1 MARAQHPQI
10 AMACPHPPRAPRWL
24 ALRGRCGVWGPI
36 GIRTWRADPRS
47 ARLSLLPIAG
57 ALLLGGCQL
66 LPGPTLPITMLVGSA
81 LADFCTQA
89 AAAIERD
96 PPRLPDGTR
105 VLLRCRSAG
114 SGDVVQELETHARS
128 VLREGGSPTD
138 PRIPTLISL
147 DGEIY
152 HELLRQRLQSVAPSR
167 QLIPAVADAPALA
180 SSPMVLMTSPALAK
194 GLRRPD
200 PFRSL
205 ARNSNH
211 RQLDPS
217 GPSQPIRFV
226 HTAPTRS
233 NSGLQTVVAMVSEL
247 SGKPPEQLTLAD
259 VRAHAPGLA
268 ALERHVTR
276 YGSST
281 TQLARAMQRN
291 GPFWASVGSVYESSV
306 VAVNSQRSPD
316 QERLVA
322 VYPRATYTSTSRAI
336 LPNAPWVSSRQRQ
349 AAQLLID
356 RLQQPAL
363 QRLAA
368 DQGLRPANPAVP
380 ASRVTA
386 ANGVDP
392 RATYESLRAPRPEVV
407 EEIVS
412 TWRNLVKRPSRVAL
426 VVDSSG
432 SMQGVKL
439 AAVQRSLQV
448 YLDQIGPRD
457 VVGLIDFD
465 SRIQPPVVVRGG
477 GLDRDKAAG
486 FVAGLR
492 ADGATLL
499 YDAVLRARDW
509 LRSSRRPGELL
520 AVLVLT
526 DGVDSGSRLKLE
538 SLKQELVRSGFR
550 GDERIGVFTLGYGES
565 SEFDAAVL
573 RQIAESNGGEYVEGS
588 ADSVRRRM
596 EDLQQAF

>member
-1 MARAQHPQI
+1 MRSSVLCRPLGPLCREGGSASVGRHGQRAGV
-10 AMACPHPPRAPRWL
+10 AARWL
-24 ALRGRCGVWGPI
+24 LAPL
-36 GIRTWRADPRS
+36 
-47 ARLSLLPIAG
+47 G
-57 ALLLGGCQL
+57 AVPLLGGCQL
-66 LPGPTLPITMLVGSA
+66 LPAPTLPITMLAGSA
-81 LADFCTQA
+81 LADFCNQA
-89 AAAIERD
+89 AVAIERD

-114 SGDVVQELETHARS
+114 SGDVVQELENHARA
-128 VLREGGSPTD
+128 VLRDGANPAD
-138 PRIPTLISL
+138 PRIPTLVSV

-152 HELLRQRLQSVAPSR
+152 YELLRHRLQLLAASR
-167 QLIPAVADAPALA
+167 QLLPPVVDAPALA
-180 SSPMVLMTSPALAK
+180 SSPMVLMTAPALAK
-194 GLRRPD
+194 GLRRAD
-200 PFRSL
+200 PFQAL
-205 ARNSNH
+205 ARSADH

-259 VRAHAPGLA
+259 VRASASGLA

-306 VAVNSQRSPD
+306 VAVNSQRAPD
-316 QERLVA
+316 QDALVA
-322 VYPRATYTSTSRAI
+322 VYPRATYTSTMRAI
-336 LPNAPWVSSRQRQ
+336 LPLAPWVSTLERQ
-349 AAQLLID
+349 AARLLIE

-386 ANGVDP
+386 AYGVDP
-392 RATYESLRAPRPEVV
+392 RARYDSLRAPRPAVV
-407 EEIVS
+407 EEIVR
-412 TWRNLVKRPSRVAL
+412 TWRNLVKKPSRVAL

-448 YLDQIGPRD
+448 YMDQLGPRD

-465 SRIQPPVVVRGG
+465 SAIRPPRLVRGG
-477 GLDRDKAAG
+477 GGDRDKAAA
-486 FVAGLR
+486 FVASLQ
-492 ADGATLL
+492 AEGATRL
-499 YDAVLRARDW
+499 YDAVLAARDW

-538 SLKQELVRSGFR
+538 ALKQELTRSGFR
-550 GDERIGVFTLGYGES
+550 GDERIGVFTLGYGQS
-565 SEFDAAVL
+565 GDFDAGVL
-573 RQIAESNGGEYVEGS
+573 RQIAESNGGEYAEGT
-588 ADSVRRRM
+588 ADSVRRRL
-596 EDLQQAF
+596 EDLQLSF